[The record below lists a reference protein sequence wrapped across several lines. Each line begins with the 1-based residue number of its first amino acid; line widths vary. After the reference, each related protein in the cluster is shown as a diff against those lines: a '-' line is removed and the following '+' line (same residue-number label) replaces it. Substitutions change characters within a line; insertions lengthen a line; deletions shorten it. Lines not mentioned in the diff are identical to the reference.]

1 VDQALWFTS
10 RATGLVS
17 LLLITATVV
26 LGASHAGR
34 ANSTRWPRFT
44 VHAVHRNLSLLTLVF
59 LVVHIASAVIDPYVK
74 IAWIDAVV
82 PFVSTYQPF
91 WLGLG
96 AIAFDLVLAVLITS
110 IMRLRVPLRIWRV
123 VHVSTYAMWPVAMI
137 HGLGIGG
144 ADSSLWWVLALNV
157 LCAAAVATALTR
169 RLLVRD
175 PDAQARRAEELS
187 SR

>member
-1 VDQALWFTS
+1 MGQALWYTS

-34 ANSTRWPRFT
+34 AASSRWPRFT
-44 VHAVHRNLSLLTLVF
+44 VHAVHRNLSLLTLAF
-59 LVVHIASAVIDPYVK
+59 LAVHIGTAASDSYVK

-82 PFVSTYQPF
+82 PFVSEYQPF

-96 AIAFDLVLAVLITS
+96 AVAFDLVLAVLITS
-110 IMRLRVPLRIWRV
+110 MLRLRVPLRMWRL
-123 VHVSTYAMWPVAMI
+123 VHVSTYAMWPVAVI
-137 HGLGIGG
+137 HGLGLGG
-144 ADSSLWWVLALNV
+144 DDSTLWWVLALNV

-175 PDAQARRAEELS
+175 PDAQARRAFELS
-187 SR
+187 HR

>member
-1 VDQALWFTS
+1 MDQELWFAS

-17 LLLITATVV
+17 LLLITGTVV

-34 ANSTRWPRFT
+34 ATSTRWPRFT

-59 LVVHIASAVIDPYVK
+59 LVVHIASAIIDPYVK
-74 IAWIDAVV
+74 IGWLAAVV
-82 PFVSTYQPF
+82 PFVSKYQPF

-96 AIAFDLVLAVLITS
+96 TIAFDLVLAVLVTS
-110 IMRLRVPLRIWRV
+110 IMRLRVPLRVWRL
-123 VHVSTYAMWPVAMI
+123 VHVSAYAMWPVAVI

-144 ADSSLWWVLALNV
+144 EDSSLWWVLAFNV
-157 LCAAAVATALTR
+157 LCAVAVATALTR

-175 PDAQARRAEELS
+175 PDARARRAVELS
-187 SR
+187 MQ